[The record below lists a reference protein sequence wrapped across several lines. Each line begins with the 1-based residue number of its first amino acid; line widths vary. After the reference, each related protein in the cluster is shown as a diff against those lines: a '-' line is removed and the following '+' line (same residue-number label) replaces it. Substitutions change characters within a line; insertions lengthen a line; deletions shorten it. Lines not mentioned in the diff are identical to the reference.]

1 MHPAPRRH
9 PRLKTQRRHVTA
21 KRPVRN
27 RERTRSN
34 EDRPPRYV
42 PPTLR
47 GGYWTP
53 WRSQLHQ
60 ASISKDWRDPP
71 PHKDLPQ
78 SPRPSDSPDWRAPS
92 PNCPASFRNPSPLPQ
107 SPPPSPISP
116 PQTLKALPTPQL
128 HPTKLQAV
136 PELILIIKTASNTL
150 QGIIRIAEKLI
161 HQVNAERRLAHGSRR
176 IGRSS
181 REDTLGNLGC
191 SQPPKFPS
199 WRGAPVTGSPEV
211 SGSIA

>member
-1 MHPAPRRH
+1 M
-9 PRLKTQRRHVTA
+9 TA
-21 KRPVRN
+21 TRPVRN
-27 RERTRSN
+27 CERPRSN
-34 EDRPPRYV
+34 EDRPPRYI
-42 PPTLR
+42 PPALR
-47 GGYWTP
+47 GEDRTP
-53 WRSQLHQ
+53 RRSHLPKTH
-60 ASISKDWRDPP
+60 SSKDWRDPP

-92 PNCPASFRNPSPLPQ
+92 PNRPASFRNPSPLPQ

-136 PELILIIKTASNTL
+136 PELISIIRTTSNTL

-181 REDTLGNLGC
+181 REDVL
-191 SQPPKFPS
+191 
-199 WRGAPVTGSPEV
+199 V
-211 SGSIA
+211 SD